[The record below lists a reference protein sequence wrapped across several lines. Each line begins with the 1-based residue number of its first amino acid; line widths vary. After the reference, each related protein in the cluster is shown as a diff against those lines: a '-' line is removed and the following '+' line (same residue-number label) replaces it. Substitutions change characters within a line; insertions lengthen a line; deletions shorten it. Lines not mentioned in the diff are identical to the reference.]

1 MNWQVINVN
10 QTVMLL
16 LFLSLLLTACS
27 GQTPPS
33 GTERTAAVIGNP
45 TAEEILQQSKDADI
59 FMFDDIV
66 YVNADNLD
74 WVQQL
79 QIGELAEIGKIQT
92 NYREGTDFINEMST
106 KLPIGTIIY
115 EPTAKQGPVLIAEI
129 AGKPVRYLGL
139 LEG

>member
-1 MNWQVINVN
+1 MN

-129 AGKPVRYLGL
+129 AGKPVRYLEL

>member
-1 MNWQVINVN
+1 MN

>member
-45 TAEEILQQSKDADI
+45 TAEQVLHQSEDADI
-59 FMFDDIV
+59 FMLGDIV
-66 YVNADNLD
+66 YANADNLD

-115 EPTAKQGPVLIAEI
+115 EPTAKQGPVLIAEVE
-129 AGKPVRYLGL
+129 GKRVRYVGL
-139 LEG
+139 IEG